1 MVLHPPFGFS
11 TPPWVGVGGEGR
23 TQVNSAVEVGMNF
36 ERCLER
42 TKDERHTVHGSDE
55 WGGRSMQS
63 DR

>member
-1 MVLHPPFGFS
+1 M
-11 TPPWVGVGGEGR
+11 
-23 TQVNSAVEVGMNF
+23 NSAVEVGMNF

-63 DR
+63 DRDDKKPNPETTIQMSQSCEARD

>member
-1 MVLHPPFGFS
+1 M
-11 TPPWVGVGGEGR
+11 
-23 TQVNSAVEVGMNF
+23 NSAVEVGMIF